1 MWLNSDDLEHDLELA
16 NAGGNSKLNTRKF
29 YKWLEKI
36 NKKYNYDIWLNTNH
50 RRLFS
55 MLSNIQ
61 PKKDIKKPRK
71 KKDNSKKT
79 DYFSNCRC
87 CGQYIRGDYRSNF
100 DKRYCQDCL

>member
-1 MWLNSDDLEHDLELA
+1 MQQSMDIIHLNKQLQQE
-16 NAGGNSKLNTRKF
+16 
-29 YKWLEKI
+29 EKQ
-36 NKKYNYDIWLNTNH
+36 L
-50 RRLFS
+50 
-55 MLSNIQ
+55 
-61 PKKDIKKPRK
+61 KKPRK

>member
-1 MWLNSDDLEHDLELA
+1 MIIDLTLII
-16 NAGGNSKLNTRKF
+16 GGYLVCYLIFNL
-29 YKWLEKI
+29 
-36 NKKYNYDIWLNTNH
+36 
-50 RRLFS
+50 
-55 MLSNIQ
+55 
-61 PKKDIKKPRK
+61 KKDIKKPRR